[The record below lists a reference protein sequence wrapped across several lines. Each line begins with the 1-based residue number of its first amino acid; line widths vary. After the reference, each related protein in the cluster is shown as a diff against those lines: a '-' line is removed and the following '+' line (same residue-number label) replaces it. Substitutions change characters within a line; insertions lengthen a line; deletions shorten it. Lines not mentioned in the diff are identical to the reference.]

1 MLMADGGT
9 QKRQNPPSYTGSIYI
24 YIYIYI
30 YMFNEGKE
38 HDQLRIILGN
48 NHHNNN
54 HNNILLPFKRERERQ
69 NTLER

>member
-1 MLMADGGT
+1 
-9 QKRQNPPSYTGSIYI
+9 
-24 YIYIYI
+24 
-30 YMFNEGKE
+30 MFNEGKE

>member
-1 MLMADGGT
+1 MGEL
-9 QKRQNPPSYTGSIYI
+9 KSVRILHPIPVVYIYI